1 MSIIDW
7 GFLALFIFLCAFA
20 AVQIARDARI
30 NGFSRKHW
38 YPITIV
44 TLLLAVNVTNVIW
57 SSHHSQGGV
66 WFFAVLTINII
77 LLASIFFWR
86 DSAYESKTK
95 YALSAVLVNRKLH
108 RARRLVRSGRATH
121 ARDLLEAAN
130 SRRESPYVHND
141 LALAYEALGECD
153 RAKEHFL
160 RAVEMAPDE
169 LVFRENLESLSQEH
183 G

>member
-1 MSIIDW
+1 VSIIDW
-7 GFLALFIFLCAFA
+7 VFLALFVFLCGFA
-20 AVQIARDARI
+20 AVQIVRDARI
-30 NGFSRKHW
+30 NGFSSRHW

-44 TLLLAVNVTNVIW
+44 TLLLVVNVANVIW

-66 WFFAVLTINII
+66 WFFVVLTINIT
-77 LLASIFFWR
+77 LVVAVFFWR
-86 DSAYESKTK
+86 DSAHESKTK

-108 RARRLVRSGRATH
+108 RARRLVRSGRATD
-121 ARDLLEAAN
+121 ARDLLKAAN
-130 SRRESPYVHND
+130 SKRESPYVHND